1 MDLYDFLRFCLLQSE
16 IDTKFVIESYKIIRM
31 EGSKNINYFSID
43 SVDLKKISG
52 VESRIFDN
60 DELSI
65 ILNGKPSDRTFFRG
79 GEVYQLPEPRLL
91 LFLNGEAEV
100 HLDLEQ
106 YHFQKGMVVLTT
118 PDIIL
123 EFEHIG
129 SEVEVCGLALKA
141 TVRVEES
148 LVVHATPQDFDLLL
162 RSFYL
167 LWNMATQTP
176 FRREAVLQM
185 VSAMVANVKYMKAS
199 DNSVGQ
205 AAVSRNQ
212 ALFQQFK
219 TLVSQHCE
227 RERNIPFYADQL
239 HVSPHHLSAVI
250 SKASGHSVMYW
261 INRAV
266 VLRAKVLL
274 RTSGLLTYEIA
285 ERLHFPNPP
294 AFNSFFK
301 REVGMTPSAFRG
313 LQGDRS
319 RVT

>member
-1 MDLYDFLRFCLLQSE
+1 MNLYDFGVFCLSYSRK
-16 IDTKFVIESYKIIRM
+16 DTNFVIESYKIIRM
-31 EGSKNINYFSID
+31 DKSINYTPIS
-43 SVDLKKISG
+43 SLDLKKMAG
-52 VESRIFDN
+52 AESHVFNN
-60 DELSI
+60 DEVSI
-65 ILNGKPSDRTFFRG
+65 ILNGRPSDATFFRE
-79 GEVYQLPEPRLL
+79 GEVYLLPEPRLV
-91 LFLNGEAEV
+91 LFMNGEADV

-106 YHFQKGMVVLTT
+106 YHFQKGMVILTT
-118 PDIIL
+118 PDLIL

-129 SEVEVCGLALKA
+129 KDVEVCGIALKGA
-141 TVRVEES
+141 VQVEES
-148 LVVHATPQDFDLLL
+148 IVLQAAPRDFEMQL
-162 RSFYL
+162 RMMYL
-167 LWNMATQTP
+167 LWDVATQQP
-176 FRREAVLQM
+176 FRREVVLPL
-185 VSAMVANVKYMKAS
+185 VRAMVANVQYMKQAS
-199 DNSVGQ
+199 DRLVEQ
-205 AAVSRNQ
+205 KAVSRHQ
-212 ALFQQFK
+212 ELFQQFK
-219 TLVSQHCE
+219 ALVSRHCE

-250 SKASGHSVMYW
+250 SRASGHSVMYW

-274 RTSGLLTYEIA
+274 RTSDLLTYEIA